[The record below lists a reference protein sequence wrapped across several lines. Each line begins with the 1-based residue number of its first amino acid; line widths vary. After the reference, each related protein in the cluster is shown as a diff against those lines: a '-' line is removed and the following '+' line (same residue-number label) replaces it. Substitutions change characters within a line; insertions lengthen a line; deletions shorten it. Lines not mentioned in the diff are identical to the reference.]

1 LSVRTMSTRPRWEKG
16 SARHRLR
23 GDDQWRGMSGGR
35 GGVSG
40 KHGRPHDGSGSNR
53 EAARTVWI
61 VPGGDGGRSRN
72 VDATADRQAQAASRL
87 WMDHRTEEHSDSR
100 IGGAG
105 GFAEIGRAHV

>member
-1 LSVRTMSTRPRWEKG
+1 
-16 SARHRLR
+16 
-23 GDDQWRGMSGGR
+23 MSGGR

-87 WMDHRTEEHSDSR
+87 WMDHRTEEHTSELQSPMYLVCRLLLEKKNNSR
-100 IGGAG
+100 HHLARLPRGPANAPASAI
-105 GFAEIGRAHV
+105 

>member
-1 LSVRTMSTRPRWEKG
+1 
-16 SARHRLR
+16 
-23 GDDQWRGMSGGR
+23 MSGGR

-105 GFAEIGRAHV
+105 GFAALLAGSEESGRDHLDRKSTRLNSSHSQISYA